1 MELAILM
8 TVLIVLLVIG
18 VPVAFALLGASIA
31 CFLALDI
38 PLVVVFQRMAAG
50 VSTFSLMAIPFFVFA
65 GDLMYRAGI
74 AGRLVQIAEAA
85 FGRSRGGLGLVTV
98 GASTMFGAVS
108 GSAIASASAIGATLM
123 PPMKEKGYDADY
135 AVNVTATAA
144 IVGLLIPPS
153 HNMIIFSAAS
163 GIGVPI
169 GDLFL
174 AGVVPGIITAFL
186 LAVATWR
193 VAVKRGYPR
202 GVFPGWSPFLRAI
215 LLAIPGLFA
224 AVIIMGGIL
233 SGMFTATES
242 SAIAV
247 IYTIIIGTLA
257 YRSLGWAKFRE
268 AAAQSVRITSMVLMI
283 IGAATAFGYALAIL
297 EAPTQLASMITAIT
311 DNPILILLIINV
323 ILLLLGTF
331 MDMSPLIIIMT
342 PILLPVVQKIG
353 VDPVHFGIIMMLNL
367 GIGLVTPPVGS
378 VLFVASAIGR
388 TRMETALRTIWPFY
402 GALVLSLILI
412 TYFPA
417 LSLALPQWMKG
428 AGG

>member
-8 TVLIVLLVIG
+8 VTLLVLLVIG
-18 VPVAFALLGASIA
+18 VPVAFALMASSIA
-31 CFLALDI
+31 CFIALDI

-74 AGRLVQIAEAA
+74 ADRLVQIAEAA
-85 FGRSRGGLGLVTV
+85 FGRSRGGLGIVTV
-98 GASTMFGAVS
+98 GASTLFGAVS
-108 GSAIASASAIGATLM
+108 GSAIASASAIGSTVM
-123 PPMKEKGYDADY
+123 PSMKARGYGDDY

-153 HNMIIFSAAS
+153 HNMIIYSAAS
-163 GIGVPI
+163 GIGVSI
-169 GDLFL
+169 GELFL
-174 AGVVPGIITAFL
+174 AGVFPGILTGFL
-186 LAVATWR
+186 LALVSWL

-202 GVFPGWSPFLRAI
+202 GVFPGWAPFLRAV

-247 IYTIIIGTLA
+247 IYTILIGAFA
-257 YRSLGWAKFRE
+257 YRSLGWTRFRE
-268 AAAQSVRITSMVLMI
+268 AAAQSVRITAMVLLI
-283 IGAATAFGYALAIL
+283 IGAATAFGHALAIL
-297 EAPTQLASMITAIT
+297 EAPAQLAGLITSIT
-311 DNPILILLIINV
+311 DNPILVLLIINL

-331 MDMSPLIIIMT
+331 MDMSPLIIITT
-342 PILLPVVQKIG
+342 PILLPVVSGLG

-378 VLFVASAIGR
+378 VLFVASAIGK
-388 TRMETALRTIWPFY
+388 TRMETALRTMWPFY
-402 GALVLSLILI
+402 GALIVALMLV
-412 TYFPA
+412 TFWPG
-417 LSLALPQWMKG
+417 LSLALPGWFK
-428 AGG
+428 

>member
-1 MELAILM
+1 MELAILLG
-8 TVLIVLLVIG
+8 VLALLLAIG

-74 AGRLVQIAEAA
+74 ADRLVQIAEAM

-98 GASTMFGAVS
+98 GASTLFGAVS
-108 GSAIASASAIGATLM
+108 GSAIASASAIGSTLM
-123 PPMKEKGYDADY
+123 PPMKAKGYGDDY

-153 HNMIIFSAAS
+153 HNMIIYSAAS

-174 AGVVPGIITAFL
+174 AGVFPGILTAFL
-186 LAVATWR
+186 LAMATWL

-202 GVFPGWSPFLRAI
+202 GVFPGWRPFLRAI
-215 LLAIPGLFA
+215 VYAAPGLFA

-233 SGMFTATES
+233 SGIFTATES

-268 AAAQSVRITSMVLMI
+268 AAASSVRITAMVLMI
-283 IGAATAFGYALAIL
+283 IGAATAFGHALAIL
-297 EAPTQLASMITAIT
+297 QAPTQLAMLITSIT
-311 DNPILILLIINV
+311 SDPILVMLIINV
-323 ILLLLGTF
+323 VLLLLGTF
-331 MDMSPLIIIMT
+331 MDMAPLIIITT
-342 PILLPVVQKIG
+342 PILLPVVMGIG
-353 VDPVHFGIIMMLNL
+353 VDPVHFGIVMMLNL
-367 GIGLVTPPVGS
+367 GVGLVTPPVGS
-378 VLFVASAIGR
+378 VLFVASAIGK
-388 TRMETALRTIWPFY
+388 TRMETALRSIWPFY
-402 GALVLSLILI
+402 GALIVALLLI
-412 TYFPA
+412 TYFPQI
-417 LSLALPQWMKG
+417 SLALPAWLK
-428 AGG
+428 